1 MKLTIR
7 LAGVALAMVLAAPAW
22 AEAVDAADAPGA
34 DAAAPRVIRRVM
46 ILNGQDHGGMP
57 MMGGMFGKLSPEGR
71 DTMRQ
76 AMAGGPR
83 EVDRAA
89 VDAARKKMLD
99 VLAADRLDVAAL
111 RSAMAEERAV
121 AARQQET
128 HQAAMLAAFQKL
140 SVTDRKAFADSMRD
154 MHMHMQMRMNGMGE
168 RMKGM
173 HDRMKGM
180 RMMHGD
186 DMPPPPPPPPP
197 GG

>member
-1 MKLTIR
+1 MKQTIR
-7 LAGVALAMVLAAPAW
+7 LAGVALAMALAAPAF
-22 AEAVDAADAPGA
+22 AEAA
-34 DAAAPRVIRRVM
+34 DAAAPQIVKRVM
-46 ILNGQDHGGMP
+46 ILNGQGAEGMP
-57 MMGGMFGKLSPEGR
+57 MMGGMFRQLSPEGR

-99 VLAADRLDVAAL
+99 ILAADRLDVAAL
-111 RSAMAEERAV
+111 RSAMSEERAI

-128 HQAAMLAAFQKL
+128 HQASMLTAFQKL
-140 SVTDRKAFADSMRD
+140 SAVDRKAFADSMRG
-154 MHMHMQMRMNGMGE
+154 MHMQMQMRMNGMGE

-173 HDRMKGM
+173 HERMKGM
-180 RMMHGD
+180 PMMHGG
-186 DMPPPPPPPPP
+186 DMPPPPPPPP